1 MGYLRKNKKAFTYLK
16 IVRKIMTTQAGEI
29 LSYNGEK
36 TTIATEPLKPYLETR
51 SDISFI
57 FESTALVRGYIGSWK
72 IKNKK
77 LFLVSLIGFIKN
89 KERVDLN
96 YLFPNKKEVF
106 ADWFSGKIRIPEG
119 NLVKKINI
127 GYASVFERD
136 RMIKFNKGI
145 LISEDVIYNV

>member
-1 MGYLRKNKKAFTYLK
+1 
-16 IVRKIMTTQAGEI
+16 MTTQAGEI

-36 TTIATEPLKPYLETR
+36 TTIATEPLKPYLENR

-77 LFLVSLIGFIKN
+77 LFLVSLIGFIEN

-106 ADWFSGKIRIPEG
+106 ADWFSGQIRIPEG

-136 RMIKFNKGI
+136 RMLKFNKGI
-145 LISEDVIYNV
+145 LISDDVIYNI

>member
-1 MGYLRKNKKAFTYLK
+1 
-16 IVRKIMTTQAGEI
+16 VTTQAGEI

-36 TTIATEPLKPYLETR
+36 TTIATEPLKSYLETR

-136 RMIKFNKGI
+136 RMLKFNKGI
-145 LISEDVIYNV
+145 LISEKIIYNV